1 MGVLTVL
8 LTLLGGSE
16 KAQEVSLMYP
26 SIDLL
31 AQEARAAFP
40 QLGSAGLTMQ
50 ATWWGAEKRPFRLT
64 ANNVALLRNGT
75 AVSVS
80 RNNGIDP
87 TYAATENAG
96 HGHCTD
102 DDAACSDAAAIA
114 SKHGVGASAAFNN
127 YVVLSERPRIF
138 YFPEFLTDEEC
149 DTMVALGEDHIK
161 PSQVTA
167 DGGKI
172 DTRVRSSKVHFLLN
186 HEEMHAVPQAVKRKT
201 HAATKL
207 PYDHM
212 EALQIQRYGSP
223 RGDSKDFYNPH
234 LDSMYGNDRR
244 VATMIYYLNDCEE
257 GGETLFPYVNANS
270 SGRPHFEYDA
280 QQAITEAQAIY
291 DNACDRDDT
300 GVLKVK
306 PKKGSAVLFYSLLPS
321 GQLDHLS
328 VHSSCPVKGSS
339 VKWIS
344 QQWIKES
351 WHEPR
356 ISPTC
361 EGYWELDELVKSV
374 GGEGGNSGMLVA
386 RDLGTPSLPL
396 EGIFAF
402 AEARA
407 ASAGATD
414 LKLAAKGSKRSKPKK
429 IIKLGDAMRLCT
441 GKETTLLKAL
451 ATSRALTWVVWVKVS
466 GDEGKESKIT
476 LKTAGSAN
484 PLEFSLTVNP
494 GGLATMRGPADQE
507 IGLEVELLPHAWT
520 VLKMVWEPK
529 DPFHEYER
537 KDRWNYDSYLLAGPD
552 IMGGRGSGV
561 ENSADSTTGSVHT
574 KGVEWEKTQLCVEK
588 HAGTNFAEM
597 FLFSHVLTEGEMR
610 HVDIVAGSE
619 KGERDGLKGIAHL
632 R

>member
-1 MGVLTVL
+1 
-8 LTLLGGSE
+8 
-16 KAQEVSLMYP
+16 
-26 SIDLL
+26 
-31 AQEARAAFP
+31 
-40 QLGSAGLTMQ
+40 
-50 ATWWGAEKRPFRLT
+50 
-64 ANNVALLRNGT
+64 
-75 AVSVS
+75 
-80 RNNGIDP
+80 
-87 TYAATENAG
+87 
-96 HGHCTD
+96 
-102 DDAACSDAAAIA
+102 
-114 SKHGVGASAAFNN
+114 
-127 YVVLSERPRIF
+127 
-138 YFPEFLTDEEC
+138 
-149 DTMVALGEDHIK
+149 MVALGEDHIK

-172 DTRVRSSKVHFLLN
+172 DTSVRSSKVHFLLN

-244 VATMIYYLNDCEE
+244 IATMIYYLNDCEE

-270 SGRPHFEYDA
+270 SGRPHYEYDA

-291 DNACDRDDT
+291 NDACDREDT

-306 PKKGSAVLFYSLLPS
+306 PKKGSAVLFYSLLPG

-328 VHSSCPVKGSS
+328 VHSSCPVKGKS

-361 EGYWELDELVKSV
+361 EGYWELDELTKSS
-374 GGEGGNSGMLVA
+374 GGGGGGRGGGGVLAA

-402 AEARA
+402 AGARA

-414 LKLAAKGSKRSKPKK
+414 LKLVAKSSKRSKPKK
-429 IIKLGDAMRLCT
+429 IIKLGDAMKLCT
-441 GKETTLLKAL
+441 AEETPLLKAL

-466 GDEGKESKIT
+466 GEEGEESKIT

-484 PLEFSLTVNP
+484 SLEFSLTVNP
-494 GGLATMRGPADQE
+494 GGLATMRGPAKQE
-507 IGLEVELLPHAWT
+507 TGLEVELLPHAWT

-529 DPFHEYER
+529 EPYHEYER
-537 KDRWNYDSYLLAGPD
+537 QGRWKYDSYLLAGPD
-552 IMGGRGSGV
+552 IMGGRGSGI
-561 ENSADSTTGSVHT
+561 ENSADNTAGSVRT
-574 KGVEWEKTQLCVEK
+574 KGVEWGKARLCVDK
-588 HAGTNFAEM
+588 RAGTNFAEM

-619 KGERDGLKGIAHL
+619 KDERDGLKGIAHL